1 MATKRKVVKKDIKR
15 DPLVTYTLKV
25 TRYAQDHFNQIIV
38 GVVALIAIIAVV
50 VFVSNNRRSTAGQ
63 SERQLSQAMSL
74 YGQQDFQAA
83 KTTFERIADRFGGR
97 NGAVARY
104 YKAECE
110 YMQRNY
116 AQALRDY
123 EAYLDVSSEFP
134 AFKSAAMFAA
144 ALSQQALGDHRRAA
158 EMMEQAHQSFEPSDP
173 RYLTSAYHAGEFFA
187 RAGNQER
194 ASQYFQTVADEATGS
209 LHDKAIAA
217 ITLLQQRP
225 ARPQQR

>member
-15 DPLVTYTLKV
+15 DPLVTYTLRV
-25 TRYAQDHFNQIIV
+25 SQYTQEHFNQVIV

-50 VFVSNNRRSTAGQ
+50 MFVSNNRRTSAGQ

-74 YGQQDFQAA
+74 YQQQDFQAA
-83 KTTFERIADRFGGR
+83 KTTFERIAGRFGGR

-116 AQALRDY
+116 AQAVSDY
-123 EAYLDVSSEFP
+123 ESYLDVSAEFP
-134 AFKSAAMFAA
+134 AFKGAAMFAA
-144 ALSQQALGDHRRAA
+144 ALSLQGTGDMQRAA
-158 EMMEQAHQSFEPSDP
+158 DMMEQAHQTFEPSDP

-187 RAGNQER
+187 RAGDQER
-194 ASQYFQTVADEATGS
+194 AAQYFQTVADEATGS
-209 LHDKAIAA
+209 LHDKALAA

-225 ARPQQR
+225 ARQAP